1 MPRDLLADRKT
12 LDGMP
17 QLSRE
22 SASSPPQES
31 GSSNSAVFVEQRFK
45 KMKDIHPFA
54 QLLNYE
60 DLDDCDWLEHAAFDP
75 IEAASREKVVLLY
88 LQVTT
93 LSTELSCIQGYLTD
107 HRQIEYRL
115 RTCGELCS
123 GLFTSA
129 YATTSGPLGDIIKA
143 RKFPSIDSSDA
154 DRKRVLLAHII
165 ATKTSS
171 RIVTDDAMDYPK
183 DWQTKY
189 QLTPTTGHNE
199 DGETVCI
206 HSLCVH
212 PDFQGQG
219 FGQVL
224 LRSYVQRIKDA
235 GVAKRVALIC
245 REKYV
250 KFYAKSGFIE
260 VGPSKCQYGGGGW
273 IDMVIELEDDMDEE
287 DQGY

>member
-1 MPRDLLADRKT
+1 MLHKSALILSRFYVEEEIQPRSLELRQAAVTLSSLIFKLWLLAFSSSCDSFLWSLCNALYSAELSPVVLPSHHLIDR
-12 LDGMP
+12 
-17 QLSRE
+17 
-22 SASSPPQES
+22 A
-31 GSSNSAVFVEQRFK
+31 F
-45 KMKDIHPFA
+45 IHP
-54 QLLNYE
+54 
-60 DLDDCDWLEHAAFDP
+60 
-75 IEAASREKVVLLY
+75 
-88 LQVTT
+88 T
-93 LSTELSCIQGYLTD
+93 YLTD
-107 HRQIEYRL
+107 HKQIEYRL

-123 GLFTSA
+123 GLFTSS
-129 YATTSGPLGDIIKA
+129 YATTSGPLGNIIKA

-171 RIVTDDAMDYPK
+171 RIVTDDAMDFPK
-183 DWQTKY
+183 DYQTKY
-189 QLTPTTGHNE
+189 QLAPNTGHNE

-250 KFYAKSGFIE
+250 KFYAKSGFLK

-273 IDMVIELEDDMDEE
+273 IDMVIELEEDMNEE